1 MARCMC
7 GDRKFWTAAG
17 VTAGIDLSL
26 AVIEEDFGSG
36 VALSFARELVVYMKR
51 TGGQEQYSEVALSV
65 ARELVVGG
73 QDGLF

>member
-26 AVIEEDFGSG
+26 AVIEEDFGS
-36 VALSFARELVVYMKR
+36 
-51 TGGQEQYSEVALSV
+51 EVALSV

>member
-7 GDRKFWTAAG
+7 GDGKFWTAAG

-26 AVIEEDFGSG
+26 AVIEEDFGS
-36 VALSFARELVVYMKR
+36 
-51 TGGQEQYSEVALSV
+51 EVALSV

-73 QDGLF
+73 QDGLFRSAEHTFNSATHC